1 MSGRSFMEKLRSTA
15 ARYDYVIPWLV
26 LFLVLGATAGVVQ
39 VLVVRLLR

>member
-1 MSGRSFMEKLRSTA
+1 MEKLRSRA
-15 ARYDYVIPWLV
+15 ARYEYLIPWLV